1 VSRQLY
7 VNLAVDDL
15 DRSVAFFT
23 ALGFTF
29 DPRFTDETATSMI
42 VGENAYVMLLTRA
55 KFAEFAKKPI
65 VDATAQTEVLLAVS
79 AGSREG
85 VDELAEAALASGGA
99 EANDRVDYGFMYS
112 RSFQDPDGHVWE
124 VVWMDEEAADAEARA
139 AGAAGAVA

>member
-23 ALGFTF
+23 ALGFSF

-42 VGENAYVMLLTRA
+42 VGEDAFVMLLTKA

-65 VDATAQTEVLLAVS
+65 VDAAAQTEVLLAVS

-99 EANDRVDYGFMYS
+99 EANDPLDYGLMYS

-124 VVWMDEEAADAEARA
+124 VVWMDQEAAEAEARA
-139 AGAAGAVA
+139 EGAVA

>member
-1 VSRQLY
+1 MRQLF

-23 ALGFTF
+23 ALGFSF

-42 VGENAYVMLLTRA
+42 VGENAYVMLLTKS

-65 VDATAQTEVLLAVS
+65 VDASSQTEVLLAVS
-79 AGSREG
+79 AASREG

-99 EANDRVDYGFMYS
+99 DANDPIDYGFMYS
-112 RSFQDPDGHVWE
+112 RSFEDPDGHVWE
-124 VVWMDEEAADAEARA
+124 VVWMDEAAAQR
-139 AGAAGAVA
+139 GAAATSGAAA

>member
-1 VSRQLY
+1 MRQLF

-23 ALGFTF
+23 ALGFSF

-42 VGENAYVMLLTRA
+42 VGDNAYVMLLTKP

-65 VDATAQTEVLLAVS
+65 VDASSQTEVLLAVS
-79 AGSREG
+79 AASREG

-99 EANDRVDYGFMYS
+99 DANDPIDYGFMYS
-112 RSFQDPDGHVWE
+112 RSFEDPDGHVWE
-124 VVWMDEEAADAEARA
+124 VVWMDEAAAEAKPA
-139 AGAAGAVA
+139 AQAGAAA